1 MATTW
6 AGTAMN
12 QLVTLKAMRNA
23 CSLGY
28 YGYSSLPTD
37 SLEIMT
43 VGDLNTFGI
52 TYNLNSGTA
61 TLYSTF
67 TGISNGKCV
76 TKYDLVCMN
85 YFDISQNNTCNNSL
99 HGLAFDRYYVPK
111 FQNFG
116 SVASQ
121 QVYANRACTIEVLF
135 GSARYIQPF
144 NSFGELT
151 TGINFSITTAGKII
165 ASCTP

>member
-6 AGTAMN
+6 DGTAMN
-12 QLVTLKAMRNA
+12 QLVTLKAFRNA

-28 YGYSSLPTD
+28 YGYTTLPTD

-43 VGDLNTFGI
+43 VADLNTFGI
-52 TYNLNSGTA
+52 KYNLNTGTA

-67 TGISNGKCV
+67 TGVANGRAL

-85 YFDISQNNTCNNSL
+85 YFDDSSTNACNNSL
-99 HGLAFDRYYVPK
+99 KGLTFQRLYVAK
-111 FQNFG
+111 YNNFG
-116 SVASQ
+116 SVANQ
-121 QVYANRACTIEVLF
+121 QLYSDRACTTAMTY

-144 NSFGELT
+144 NNFGELT
-151 TGINFSITTAGKII
+151 IGINFSVTTAGKIVS
-165 ASCTP
+165 SCSP

>member
-6 AGTAMN
+6 AATSMN
-12 QLVTLKAMRNA
+12 QLVTLKAFRNA

-43 VGDLNTFGI
+43 VADLNTFGI
-52 TYNLNSGTA
+52 TYSLNSGTA

-67 TGISNGKCV
+67 TGISNNKCV

-85 YFDISQNNTCNNSL
+85 YFDISQTNTCNNSL
-99 HGLAFDRYYVPK
+99 KGLTFQRLYVPK
-111 FQNFG
+111 FENFG
-116 SVASQ
+116 SVANQ
-121 QVYANRACTIEVLF
+121 QVYSDRACAIASTY

-151 TGINFSITTAGKII
+151 IGINFSITTAGKII
-165 ASCTP
+165 SSCTP